1 MENSEEEIEEK
12 DSFKSTFSVARR
24 AIAFAY
30 KNEKRLTIGT
40 FAFAIVLSA
49 IVYLQATSFSQIVNE
64 IIRIQGGRLGIT
76 ANLIRGSIVLGVSFL
91 IPAILQNLQSKFNVE
106 LSQRLGTHLE
116 LLQIDSYSSLDIGT
130 IEGTEFQTKLQRA
143 SKWGIGSIWN
153 SVYYSRSTIADI
165 AGFVTS
171 GAILFFISPYLVA
184 LAIVG
189 ALPYY
194 FIENRFGL
202 KLFRLYHLWTDESR
216 IASDRMS
223 FFRDPKKLVEVL
235 LFNIKGLFRQ
245 QVKDNEGVYDDQ
257 VIKVNTEQSLATFG
271 ADFLQIVCLFT
282 AIIFVTLETLHGRL
296 LIGSLLLA
304 FTAYQGFVRTTQ
316 SFFQDFSKLEE
327 QARFAKRW
335 FDIFDIK
342 SKVLNKEHAVK
353 PSWETPP
360 KIEFQN
366 VSFSYPDTEKAIL
379 KEISLTI
386 NGGEKFAI
394 VGQNGA
400 GKTTLI
406 KLLCRVYDP
415 TEGVILV
422 NGTDLRDIDLEY
434 WRNYLGVLFQ
444 DFSNYNMS
452 IKESIALVRPNE
464 QIDEARVKLAA
475 EMTDADQFISE
486 FPNTYDQLVWK
497 GFKDGVELSKG
508 QFQRLAVARIFYRD
522 ASISVLDEPTS
533 AIDAVAEEKIFD
545 VLEKKMAGKTVIL
558 ISHRFSTVKNADKI
572 AVIEHGVLKELG
584 SHKELMSKKGRYEE
598 LFTMQANRYLENE

>member
-1 MENSEEEIEEK
+1 MENTEEIEEK
-12 DSFKSTFSVARR
+12 DSFRSTFLIAKR
-24 AIAFAY
+24 AIVFAY
-30 KNEKRLTIGT
+30 KSERKLVIGT
-40 FAFAIVLSA
+40 FLFAIILSA
-49 IVYLQATSFSQIVNE
+49 IIYLQATSFSQIVNE

-76 ANLIRGSIVLGVSFL
+76 ANLIRQSVLLGVSFL
-91 IPAILQNLQSKFNVE
+91 IPAILQNLQSKFNIE
-106 LSQRLGTHLE
+106 LSQRLGTHIE

-143 SKWGIGSIWN
+143 SKWGTGSIWN
-153 SVYYSRSTIADI
+153 TVYYSRSTVANI

-171 GAILFFISPYLVA
+171 GVILYFISPYLVI

-216 IASDRMS
+216 IAADRMQ

-245 QVKDNEGVYDDQ
+245 QVKDNETVYDDQ
-257 VIKVNTEQSLATFG
+257 VIKVNTQQSLATFG

-282 AIIFVTLETLHGRL
+282 AIIFVTIETLHGRL

-342 SKVLNKEHAVK
+342 SKILSKDHAMK
-353 PSWETPP
+353 PIWEMPP
-360 KIEFQN
+360 RIEFKN
-366 VSFSYPDTEKAIL
+366 VSFAYPETEKIIL
-379 KEISLTI
+379 KNVSLVI
-386 NGGEKFAI
+386 ESGEKLAI

-415 TEGVILV
+415 TEGTILV
-422 NGTDLRDIDLEY
+422 NGTDLKDIDLEY

-452 IKESIALVRPNE
+452 IRESIAIVRPNE
-464 QIDEARVKLAA
+464 RIDDERVKLSA
-475 EMTDADQFISE
+475 EMTDADEFINE
-486 FPNTYDQLVWK
+486 FPNKYEQLVWK
-497 GFKDGVELSKG
+497 GFKNGVELSKG

-522 ASISVLDEPTS
+522 AAISVLDEPTS
-533 AIDAVAEEKIFD
+533 AIDAVAEEKIFE
-545 VLEKKMAGKTVIL
+545 VLERKMAGKTVVL

-572 AVIEHGVLKELG
+572 AVVEHGALKELG
-584 SHKELMSKKGRYEE
+584 SHKELMAKKGRYEE
-598 LFTMQANRYLENE
+598 LFTMQANRYLESE